1 MLHTIFNPC
10 KHIASCCFV
19 RFRSLSATKIHN
31 YFEKEN
37 NCVNFYALDQGT
49 VLAMASDFVD
59 YSDLT
64 SSRKSSNKFGFSF
77 DFS

>member
-31 YFEKEN
+31 YFEEN
-37 NCVNFYALDQGT
+37 NCVNFYAYKKSYKVNTNCWLQ
-49 VLAMASDFVD
+49 
-59 YSDLT
+59 YSQ
-64 SSRKSSNKFGFSF
+64 
-77 DFS
+77 

>member
-37 NCVNFYALDQGT
+37 NCVNFLCLNYKKLL
-49 VLAMASDFVD
+49 VSDKK
-59 YSDLT
+59 L
-64 SSRKSSNKFGFSF
+64 N
-77 DFS
+77 